1 MILRNVRE
9 YVPKTVGFYFIN
21 PFKKEL
27 RFFLLKETN
36 NILSDPEAMEEDK
49 EVAKKRNYFINLMK
63 ILKNSE
69 KALLQDEE

>member
-1 MILRNVRE
+1 MMLRNVRE
-9 YVPKTVGFYFIN
+9 YVPKTVGYYLIT

-27 RFFLLKETN
+27 RFYLLKETN
-36 NILSDPEAMEEDK
+36 NILSDPESMEEDK
-49 EVAKKRNYFINLMK
+49 EVAKKRNYYISLMK